1 MLPFDAMSETF
12 ARIEQEQ
19 QRIQSFI
26 DKGNYH
32 AAMNL
37 AISAMNACRRE
48 HNQQGVDFFI
58 NTIQSIVD
66 TVRREFGSTQ
76 S

>member
-1 MLPFDAMSETF
+1 MDIESETTH
-12 ARIEQEQ
+12 IQEH
-19 QRIQSFI
+19 I

-32 AAMNL
+32 AGINL

-48 HNQQGVDFFI
+48 EYQEGVDTFLAMMKDI
-58 NTIQSIVD
+58 VNTMAD
-66 TVRREFGSTQ
+66 EFGSK